1 LQLELLHNSAV
12 ESDAATDRRTVMRP
26 STIPIL
32 AAVALSLAFPS
43 SADAGLRFGPAALL
57 GAVAGSFGALF
68 GGFRHSS
75 RHHRRSATHP
85 SVGQRSARA
94 ARMERRA
101 ALSAHRP
108 SARALAAPTTAPP
121 PERTAPVAPEQAAAL
136 PPDQTAALPPER
148 AAPIPPERTA
158 AIFWPDAARD
168 LVEYVLL
175 PAGNDRFW
183 AYGYDAI
190 VQGAFAPSD
199 VDDRRGPR
207 NRPAANQVSD
217 ATSPATAPVSSSDL
231 CGNVAAEAG
240 ADALIERIERAV
252 EPTASQRDA
261 LEQLRTAVAQA
272 IERIQ
277 ATCPA
282 AAPATLAQRL
292 TAIQDRIWAMHDA
305 LFTVRL
311 PFENFSNSLTDEQQR
326 RLRGGAPDSAQSG
339 ADAANRRAQTCA
351 EPAAGI
357 ADGIMRA
364 IGRGAPPSG
373 PQRAGLDALRLNS
386 AAMAKLVAGSC
397 PADPLL
403 SPMGRFA
410 AATDRLDVMLFAAMS
425 MSPALQQ
432 LYDSLDDKQ
441 KADLNRA
448 LRQARPSGSAGGR
461 S

>member
-1 LQLELLHNSAV
+1 LQLELLHYSAV
-12 ESDAATDRRTVMRP
+12 ESDAATDRSTVMRP

-32 AAVALSLAFPS
+32 AVVALSLAFPS
-43 SADAGLRFGPAALL
+43 SADAGVRFGPAALL

-101 ALSAHRP
+101 ALNAHRP

-121 PERTAPVAPEQAAAL
+121 PERTAPVAPEQAAL

-148 AAPIPPERTA
+148 AAPERTA

-168 LVEYVLL
+168 LVAYVLL
-175 PAGNDRFW
+175 PVGNDRFW

-199 VDDRRGPR
+199 ADDRGQR

-231 CGNVAAEAG
+231 CGSVAAEAG

-252 EPTASQRDA
+252 APTASQRDA

-292 TAIQDRIWAMHDA
+292 AAIQDRIWAMHDA
-305 LFTVRL
+305 LLTLRL
-311 PFENFSNSLTDEQQR
+311 PFEDFSNSLTDEQQR

-339 ADAANRRAQTCA
+339 ADATDGRAQTCA

-364 IGRGAPPSG
+364 IGRAAPPSG
-373 PQRAGLDALRLNS
+373 QQRAGLEALRLNS

-397 PADPLL
+397 PADRLL

>member
-1 LQLELLHNSAV
+1 
-12 ESDAATDRRTVMRP
+12 MRP
-26 STIPIL
+26 RTIPII
-32 AAVALSLAFPS
+32 AAVAFSLAIPS
-43 SADAGLRFGPAALL
+43 NADARPRFGPAVLL
-57 GAVAGSFGALF
+57 GVVAGSFGALF

-75 RHHRRSATHP
+75 RHHRRSATHAA
-85 SVGQRSARA
+85 VGPRRSARA
-94 ARMERRA
+94 ARMEERRA

-108 SARALAAPTTAPP
+108 PARAPAAPTTAPP

-282 AAPATLAQRL
+282 AVPATFAQRL

-305 LFTVRL
+305 LFTLRL
-311 PFENFSNSLTDEQQR
+311 PFENFSNSLTDEQRR
-326 RLRGGAPDSAQSG
+326 RLRGGGAADSARSG
-339 ADAANRRAQTCA
+339 ANATAGRAQTCA

-364 IGRGAPPSG
+364 IGRAAPPSG
-373 PQRAGLDALRLNS
+373 PQRAGLEALRLNS

-397 PADPLL
+397 PADSLL

-410 AATDRLDVMLFAAMS
+410 AATDRLDLMLFAAMS
-425 MSPALQQ
+425 ISPALQQ

>member
-1 LQLELLHNSAV
+1 
-12 ESDAATDRRTVMRP
+12 MRP
-26 STIPIL
+26 RAIPII
-32 AAVALSLAFPS
+32 AAVAFSLAVPS
-43 SADAGLRFGPAALL
+43 NADARPRFGPAALL
-57 GAVAGSFGALF
+57 GVLAGSFGAMF

-85 SVGQRSARA
+85 SVDQRSARA

-108 SARALAAPTTAPP
+108 SARPPAQPPAAPPS
-121 PERTAPVAPEQAAAL
+121 ERTAPVAREQGATV

-199 VDDRRGPR
+199 ADDRRGQR
-207 NRPAANQVSD
+207 NLPAANRVSD
-217 ATSPATAPVSSSDL
+217 ATSPATAPFSSSDL
-231 CGNVAAEAG
+231 CGNVAADAG

-261 LEQLRTAVAQA
+261 LEKLRTAVAQA

-282 AAPATLAQRL
+282 AAPATLARRL
-292 TAIQDRIWAMHDA
+292 AAIQGRIWAMHDA
-305 LFTVRL
+305 LLTLRL
-311 PFENFSNSLTDEQQR
+311 PFEDFSNSLTDEQRR
-326 RLRGGAPDSAQSG
+326 RLHGGASDSAQSG
-339 ADAANRRAQTCA
+339 ANATDGRAQTCA

-364 IGRGAPPSG
+364 IERAARSAGQ
-373 PQRAGLDALRLNS
+373 QRAGLEALRLNS

-441 KADLNRA
+441 KAGLNRA
-448 LRQARPSGSAGGR
+448 LRQARSSGP
-461 S
+461 